1 MVGSDKVFLFNI
13 LNYLSSGSQHSIS
26 TSLSIRDG
34 SVAERL
40 AMFVDSLVV
49 NGATDVMLKFK
60 QKDLCTLLG
69 TQRTTLVATLDKLA
83 EQEIIEYDSNVL
95 RVLDYYQLIDLL
107 K

>member
-1 MVGSDKVFLFNI
+1 
-13 LNYLSSGSQHSIS
+13 
-26 TSLSIRDG
+26 
-34 SVAERL
+34 
-40 AMFVDSLVV
+40 MFVDSLVV

>member
-1 MVGSDKVFLFNI
+1 M
-13 LNYLSSGSQHSIS
+13 
-26 TSLSIRDG
+26 
-34 SVAERL
+34 AERL
-40 AMFVDSLVV
+40 AIFVDSLVV